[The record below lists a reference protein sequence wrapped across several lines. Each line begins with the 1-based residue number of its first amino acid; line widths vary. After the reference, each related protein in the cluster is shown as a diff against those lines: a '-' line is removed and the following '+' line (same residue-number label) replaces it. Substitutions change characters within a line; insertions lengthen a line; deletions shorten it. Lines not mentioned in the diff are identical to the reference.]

1 MYACG
6 SHTLVW
12 APSAGHD
19 STIANAFAD
28 AESSPVVSGARNISR
43 TQRQS
48 LSRTHSGCLQASP
61 IIAAAPRAASMSRLG
76 LSDAGCARE
85 LYAAVCPAMVARLAL
100 LPSPVRTHEEVALGC
115 LSAPAGLVA
124 PVFCN
129 VHGVET
135 LLAWEKVLQERF
147 MRSTTPHIATPA
159 AVTLQGYEGG
169 ADGRASA
176 GGASSL
182 AAARGGVHSSAAGPA
197 AARACVVQ
205 VALAMLRDAA
215 TAAAR
220 RHGGYVVASSADGGH
235 WVLVFGCAEAAVGWG
250 LDMLQAM
257 LTAEWPDGF
266 LEHELT
272 EEAWE
277 GEATGQALCGR
288 ATDCAV
294 GSRSLGLLFV
304 TSHRRAAREAR
315 SASSHRC
322 GLRPGHGA
330 SGAPQRPTGLRGKT
344 HEPGSAH
351 RGEGEGGVG
360 ECPGGLGLGVAGGRG
375 QGNGRERQ
383 YRYPDSNR
391 HVIPPCGDRS
401 CW

>member
-1 MYACG
+1 M
-6 SHTLVW
+6 HLTER
-12 APSAGHD
+12 D
-19 STIANAFAD
+19 S
-28 AESSPVVSGARNISR
+28 ESVIGR
-43 TQRQS
+43 
-48 LSRTHSGCLQASP
+48 
-61 IIAAAPRAASMSRLG
+61 AAAAAAAVGQSTLPPPQLPPATR
-76 LSDAGCARE
+76 D
-85 LYAAVCPAMVARLAL
+85 LYAAVFPALACRLAL
-100 LPSPVRTHEEVALGC
+100 LPSPVRTHSELVPGC

-129 VHGVET
+129 VVGVEA
-135 LLAWEKVLQERF
+135 LLAWEALVQERL
-147 MRSTTPHIATPA
+147 MRAA
-159 AVTLQGYEGG
+159 AV
-169 ADGRASA
+169 ASA
-176 GGASSL
+176 AALAPCRPLEGPVAGPMASVLGFPGASGGSAMPFTG
-182 AAARGGVHSSAAGPA
+182 AAGGSILGFGMGQPPGLMMGSAADCSGVGIVRA
-197 AARACVVQ
+197 ALEMFCDMAQ
-205 VALAMLRDAA
+205 EAA
-215 TAAAR
+215 S

-351 RGEGEGGVG
+351 RGQGKGGVG
-360 ECPGGLGLGVAGGRG
+360 ECPGGLGFGVGGGRG

-383 YRYPDSNR
+383 YRYPDCNR
-391 HVIPPCGDRS
+391 HVIPPYGDRS